1 MAATITLQETIQ
13 WVQPYLNW
21 ANLSIGTAGEPA
33 MSAANL
39 TLQTIVG
46 PPFVWPWNRN
56 TTSFITT
63 QGTQDYPLNIANYGF
78 LETASVQLYGAITSV
93 IANGTTAIF
102 QCANNF
108 GGGSID
114 NFSVAMGA
122 QGGTTTVNIVG
133 CTTSGLNGAQTMIS
147 ATPTSFT
154 ISTSITVTEAE
165 SGAYATAGKIFPL
178 ELKWGAL
185 TEATEQGR
193 PEFIA
198 TQLSNESGVSFTLRL
213 LSVPDTTYIVRLNYQ
228 QSPTLFTGVSNTWGI
243 PDQLEYIYNYFF
255 MFLMMDYFD
264 DPRAARYRQLAVAA
278 LLSRA
283 DGLEETDRNLF
294 LGNWL
299 PLMRQEMSNG
309 EDTTQATQA
318 RGL

>member
-1 MAATITLQETIQ
+1 VAATITLLQTIQ

-21 ANLSIGTAGEPA
+21 ANLTIGVAGEPA

-39 TLQTIVG
+39 ALQTIVG
-46 PPFVWPWNRN
+46 PPFVWPWNRD
-56 TTSFITT
+56 TTTFITIAG
-63 QGTQDYPLNIANYGF
+63 QQDYTMNIGTFGF
-78 LETASVQLYGAITSV
+78 LEAASIQLYGTITSV
-93 IANGTTAIF
+93 VANGTIAVF
-102 QCANNF
+102 QCVNNF

-114 NFSVAMGA
+114 NFSDAMGA
-122 QGGTTTVNIVG
+122 QGGSTPVQIVG
-133 CTTSGLNGAQTMIS
+133 CTTSGLNGTQTMIS

-154 ISTSITVTEAE
+154 ISTTITVTESE
-165 SGAYATAGKIFPL
+165 SGASATAGKIMPL
-178 ELKWGAL
+178 EIKWGAI
-185 TEATEQGR
+185 TDATEQGR

-213 LSVPDTTYIVRLNYQ
+213 LSVPDAAYLVRLIYQ
-228 QSPTLFTGVSNTWGI
+228 NSPTSFTSTSSTWGI
-243 PDQLEYIYNYFF
+243 PDQLQYIYSYFF

-283 DGLEETDRNLF
+283 DGLEDTDRNLF

-299 PLMRQEMSNG
+299 PLMKEELGASA
-309 EDTTQATQA
+309 DTNQAIQA

>member
-1 MAATITLQETIQ
+1 MAATITLLETIQ

-21 ANLSIGTAGEPA
+21 ANLTIGTAGEPA

-46 PPFVWPWNRN
+46 PPFVWPWNRAN
-56 TTSFITT
+56 TSFITT
-63 QGTQDYPLNIANYGF
+63 AGIQDYSLNIANYGF
-78 LETASVQLYGAITSV
+78 LETASCQLYGAITSV
-93 IANGTTAIF
+93 VANGTTAVF
-102 QCANNF
+102 QCNNNF

-114 NFSVAMGA
+114 QFSDATGA
-122 QGGTTTVNIVG
+122 QGGSTAVTIVG
-133 CTTSGLNGAQTMIS
+133 CTTAGLNGTQTMIA
-147 ATPTSFT
+147 ATPTTFT
-154 ISTSITVTEAE
+154 ISTTVTVTESE
-165 SGAYATAGKIFPL
+165 SGAFATAGKIFPL
-178 ELKWGAL
+178 TLKWGAL

-213 LSVPDTTYIVRLNYQ
+213 LSVPDTTYIIRLNYQ
-228 QSPTLFTGVSNTWGI
+228 ESPTLFTSTNNTWGI

-299 PLMRQEMSNG
+299 PLMKEEISASA
-309 EDTTQATQA
+309 DTNQATQA

>member
-39 TLQTIVG
+39 ALQTIVG
-46 PPFVWPWNRN
+46 PPFVWPWNRDTATFITAAGQQDYTMN
-56 TTSFITT
+56 ITSF
-63 QGTQDYPLNIANYGF
+63 GF
-78 LETASVQLYGAITSV
+78 MEAESIQLYGVITSV
-93 IANGTTAIF
+93 IANGTTAVF
-102 QCANNF
+102 QCVNNF
-108 GGGSID
+108 AGGSIEG
-114 NFSVAMGA
+114 FSDATGA
-122 QGGTTTVNIVG
+122 QGGSTTVVIVG
-133 CTTSGLNGAQTMIS
+133 CTTSGLNGTQTMIA

-154 ISTSITVTEAE
+154 INTSVIVQEYE
-165 SGAYATAGKIFPL
+165 SNAYATAGKIFPL
-178 ELKWGAL
+178 ELKWGAI

-228 QSPTLFTGVSNTWGI
+228 NSPTLFTATSNTWGI

-309 EDTTQATQA
+309 GDTTQATQA

>member
-21 ANLSIGTAGEPA
+21 ANLTIGVAGEPA
-33 MSAANL
+33 ISAANL
-39 TLQTIVG
+39 ALQTIVG
-46 PPFVWPWNRN
+46 PPFVWPWNRD
-56 TTSFITT
+56 TATFITVAG
-63 QGTQDYPLNIANYGF
+63 QQDYTMNISTFGF
-78 LETASVQLYGAITSV
+78 MEAASVQLYGAITSV
-93 IANGTTAIF
+93 VANGTTAVF
-102 QCANNF
+102 QCPNNF

-114 NFSVAMGA
+114 NFSEAMGS

-133 CTTSGLNGAQTMIS
+133 CTTPGLNGKQTMIS

-154 ISTSITVTEAE
+154 INTTVTVTESE

-178 ELKWGAL
+178 ELKWGAI
-185 TEATEQGR
+185 TDATEQGR
-193 PEFIA
+193 PSFMS
-198 TQLSNESGVSFTLRL
+198 TQISNESGVNFTLRL
-213 LSVPDTTYIVRLNYQ
+213 LSIPDTTYIVRLIYQ
-228 QSPTLFTGVSNTWGI
+228 NSPTLFTSTSNTWGI

-299 PLMRQEMSNG
+299 PLMKEEISNSA
-309 EDTTQATQA
+309 DTTQATQA

>member
-1 MAATITLQETIQ
+1 MAATVRLQDTIN
-13 WVQPYLNW
+13 WTRPFLNW
-21 ANLSIGTAGEPA
+21 ANIAIGTNNEPA

-46 PPFVWPWNRN
+46 PPFVWPWNRA
-56 TTSFITT
+56 TQTFQTT
-63 QGTQDYPLNIANYGF
+63 QGVQDYTLNIPNFGF
-78 LETASVQLYGAITSV
+78 LEAANLQMMGAITSV
-93 IANGTTAIF
+93 VANGTTAVF
-102 QCANNF
+102 QCVNNF
-108 GGGSID
+108 SGGAIEGG
-114 NFSVAMGA
+114 FPASV
-122 QGGTTTVNIVG
+122 VISG
-133 CTTSGLNGAQTMIS
+133 CTTTGLNGTQTMIS
-147 ATPTSFT
+147 ATATSFT
-154 ISTSITVTEAE
+154 INSSITVTENEPA
-165 SGAYATAGKIFPL
+165 AAQALAGKIMPL

-185 TEATEQGR
+185 TMATEQGR
-193 PEFIA
+193 PQFMS

-213 LSVPDTTYIVRLNYQ
+213 LPVADTTYLVTLIYQ
-228 QSPTLFTGVSNTWGI
+228 LSPTPFNMLNTTWGI
-243 PDQLEYIYNYFF
+243 PDQLQYIYSYFF

-299 PLMRQEMSNG
+299 PLMAEEQEKGQGTSQG
-309 EDTTQATQA
+309 IQA

>member
-1 MAATITLQETIQ
+1 MAATITLQNTIDFVKPFLS
-13 WVQPYLNW
+13 WP
-21 ANLSIGTAGEPA
+21 NLAIGVNNEPA
-33 MSAANL
+33 MSSANL
-39 TLQTIVG
+39 VLQTIIS
-46 PPFVWPWNRN
+46 PPFVWPWNRATAN
-56 TTSFITT
+56 FQTI
-63 QGTQDYPLNIANYGF
+63 QGVQDYTMNITQFGF
-78 LETASVQLYGAITSV
+78 LEAASLQLCANITSV
-93 IANGTTAIF
+93 VANGTTAVF
-102 QCANNF
+102 QAVNNF

-114 NFSVAMGA
+114 GFSNSIGNSGSTSV
-122 QGGTTTVNIVG
+122 VIKG
-133 CTTSGLNGAQTMIS
+133 CTTSGLNGTQTMIA

-154 ISTSITVTEAE
+154 INTPITVTESE
-165 SGAYATAGKIFPL
+165 SDAVATAGKIFPL
-178 ELKWGAL
+178 ELKWGAI
-185 TEATEQGR
+185 TDATEQGR
-193 PEFIA
+193 PEFIS

-213 LSVPDTTYIVRLNYQ
+213 LSVPDTIYQ
-228 QSPTLFTGVSNTWGI
+228 VNLIYQLSPTLFTSLGLTWGI

-299 PLMRQEMSNG
+299 PLMKQEMG
-309 EDTTQATQA
+309 AEDDSKQATQA